1 MAEKTGAVNGHGV
14 DNCRSNGCGGTNY
27 IPGRGGKNG
36 KGNGIA
42 RGQVWAPAVSP
53 PEECMEE
60 HIPDDASRLVNWEVC
75 GDAITWAS
83 FRDFG

>member
-1 MAEKTGAVNGHGV
+1 MAEKTGAVNGRGV
-14 DNCRSNGCGGTNY
+14 DVRHSNGCGGTNY

-53 PEECMEE
+53 LEERMEE
-60 HIPDDASRLVNWEVC
+60 HIPDDAS
-75 GDAITWAS
+75 
-83 FRDFG
+83 